1 MYWGHIHIKQLR
13 EKLKLREI
21 VGTELQQNQ
30 RTLQINTD
38 PFLYKSTYT
47 VVKLLKI
54 QTISELKEM
63 S

>member
-1 MYWGHIHIKQLR
+1 MYWGHIHIKQLS
-13 EKLKLREI
+13 EKLKLRKI

-54 QTISELKEM
+54 QTISEL